1 MAPHSST
8 LAWKILWMEEPGRLQ
23 SMGSL
28 RVGHDWVTSLS
39 LFTSCI
45 GEGNGNPLQCS
56 CLRIPGTGVPGGLP
70 SMGLHRVGHN
80 WSDLA
85 AAAVEI
91 GKKRPS
97 ASSWKSKS
105 PQCIFKEWGI
115 KAPGKPSIQGIFTQ
129 RPWSCDR
136 SHLASPFHPSNN
148 ILLLLP
154 DKLSQECR
162 STDEVYKMIC
172 IHALSQH
179 CQCKWQLFKK
189 TVPNIPT
196 EGTNQA

>member
-1 MAPHSST
+1 MGWGRETRSEAGKKGGDGEKRRSGRKAT
-8 LAWKILWMEEPGRLQ
+8 QWTWAWVDSGSWWWMGKPGVLRF
-23 SMGSL
+23 MGSQ
-28 RVGHDWVTSLS
+28 RVGHSWATELNWTELKGSTGSL
-39 LFTSCI
+39 L
-45 GEGNGNPLQCS
+45 PLS
-56 CLRIPGTGVPGGLP
+56 IDP
-70 SMGLHRVGHN
+70 
-80 WSDLA
+80 
-85 AAAVEI
+85 
-91 GKKRPS
+91 
-97 ASSWKSKS
+97 SSWKSKS
-105 PQCIFKEWGI
+105 PQCIFKERGI
-115 KAPGKPSIQGIFTQ
+115 KAPGKPLIQGIFTQ